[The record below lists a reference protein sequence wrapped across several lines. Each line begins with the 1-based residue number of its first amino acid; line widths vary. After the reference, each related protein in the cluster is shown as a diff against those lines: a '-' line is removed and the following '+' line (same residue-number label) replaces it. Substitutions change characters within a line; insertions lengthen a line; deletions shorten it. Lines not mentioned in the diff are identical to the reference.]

1 MHFIE
6 KKSYEFGIV
15 ALTFEVG
22 TWFMLGTHIHYVQ
35 NIYAYKCFNQGIT

>member
-1 MHFIE
+1 METTINALSMHFIE

-22 TWFMLGTHIHYVQ
+22 T
-35 NIYAYKCFNQGIT
+35 